1 MFWTMKKAGYRAVQV
16 GLGLA
21 MRVIPWQKPVL
32 VEHPG
37 RSASCQQRW
46 RRTDC
51 TRCWL

>member
-32 VEHPG
+32 VEHPAAV
-37 RSASCQQRW
+37 RRW
-46 RRTDC
+46 TPAR
-51 TRCWL
+51 

>member
-37 RSASCQQRW
+37 RSAPCQQRW
-46 RRTDC
+46 RRTGC
-51 TRCWL
+51 TRCWS